1 MENTNAGIAKILIVG
16 VGGGG
21 GNAVNSMIKAGINN
35 VEYLALNT
43 DQQALSKLSAKK
55 MAIGEKLTKGL
66 GAGANPEVG
75 KAAALE
81 SKEAIQNAL
90 QGVDLLFIA
99 AGMGGGT
106 GTGAAPVVAQIAK
119 ELEILTIAVVTK
131 PFNFEGVRR
140 MKNAEMG
147 IENLKGNVDSL
158 VIVQNEK
165 LNRDKNF
172 SIMDAFAKADEILLQ
187 GIRGI
192 TDIVVQDGRINLD
205 LADIKCVMRNSGMAH
220 MGVGEGKGK
229 NKTIDA
235 IRKAVYSPLL
245 ETTIQGASS
254 LIVNFRGGEDLSLDE
269 VTTGVDLVRQVISP
283 DANVLFGV
291 AFDEEMKDEVQVTLI
306 ATGFSGK
313 GDGRAAFFSSEAA
326 THVAATNIQRSNAV
340 NQPAGNG
347 NPLGSAEPARDAAQ
361 QNGAPYAQQ
370 QPQRAPH
377 EQAAAPQTI
386 SGNVAVEEDPSI
398 PPFLRRMKE

>member
-1 MENTNAGIAKILIVG
+1 MENETNGGIARILIVG

-21 GNAVNSMIKAGINN
+21 GNAVNSMMKAGIRS

-291 AFDEEMKDEVQVTLI
+291 GFDEEMKDEVQVTLI

-340 NQPAGNG
+340 NQPITSG
-347 NPLGSAEPARDAAQ
+347 NPLGNADSMRDISMQSAAFSQPQ
-361 QNGAPYAQQ
+361 PQPQ
-370 QPQRAPH
+370 QPSAS
-377 EQAAAPQTI
+377 TI
-386 SGNVAVEEDPSI
+386 SGNVSVDGDPSI
-398 PPFLRRMKE
+398 PPFLRKMKN

>member
-1 MENTNAGIAKILIVG
+1 MNNSTTGSIAKIMIVG

-21 GNAVNSMIKAGINN
+21 GNAVNSMVKAGITN
-35 VEYLALNT
+35 VEFLALNT
-43 DQQALSKLSAKK
+43 DQQALSKITAKK

-66 GAGANPEVG
+66 GAGANPEIG

-81 SKEAIQNAL
+81 SKEAIQAAL
-90 QGVDLLFIA
+90 QGADLLFIA

-106 GTGAAPVVAQIAK
+106 GTGAAPVVAQIAR

-140 MKNAEMG
+140 MKNAELG
-147 IENLKGNVDSL
+147 IENLKGNVDAL

-165 LNRDKNF
+165 LNREKNC
-172 SIMDAFAKADEILLQ
+172 SIMEAFTKADEILQQ

-192 TDIVVQDGRINLD
+192 TDIVVQDGQINLD
-205 LADIKCVMRNSGMAH
+205 LADVKCVMRNSGMAH

-245 ETTIQGASS
+245 ETTIQGAAS
-254 LIVNFRGGEDLSLDE
+254 LIVNFRGGADLSLDE
-269 VTTGVDLVRQVISP
+269 VGVGLNLVRQVISP

-291 AFDEEMKDEVQVTLI
+291 GFDENLKDEVQVTLI

-313 GDGRAAFFSSEAA
+313 GDEKAAFFSSEAA
-326 THVAATNIQRSNAV
+326 THVAATNIQRNNAASTPM
-340 NQPAGNG
+340 QQS
-347 NPLGSAEPARDAAQ
+347 PLERPSAP
-361 QNGAPYAQQ
+361 Q
-370 QPQRAPH
+370 QPQQPQQQSYFSSQNNAP
-377 EQAAAPQTI
+377 I
-386 SGNVAVEEDPSI
+386 SGNLEVDEDPSI
-398 PPFLRRMKE
+398 PPFLRKMRK

>member
-1 MENTNAGIAKILIVG
+1 MDYTMNGGIAKILIVG

-21 GNAVNSMIKAGINN
+21 GNAVNSMMKSGLQN
-35 VEYLALNT
+35 VNYLVLNT
-43 DQQALSKLSAKK
+43 DQQALAKISAKK
-55 MAIGEKLTKGL
+55 MPIGEKLTKGL

-75 KAAALE
+75 RQAALE
-81 SKEAIQNAL
+81 SKEQIRQAL
-90 QGVDLLFIA
+90 EGADLLFIA

-119 ELEILTIAVVTK
+119 ELEILTVAVVTK
-131 PFNFEGVRR
+131 PFKFEGTPR
-140 MKNAEMG
+140 MRNAEMG

-192 TDIVVQDGRINLD
+192 TDIVLQDGRINLD
-205 LADIKCVMRNSGMAH
+205 MADIKCVMRNSGMAH

-269 VTTGVDLVRQVISP
+269 VTVGVDLVRQVISP

-291 AFDEEMKDEVQVTLI
+291 GIDENMKDEVQVTLI
-306 ATGFSGK
+306 ATGFSGQESGK
-313 GDGRAAFFSSEAA
+313 AAFFSNEAA
-326 THVAATNIQRSNAV
+326 TQVAATNVKKGSPV
-340 NQPAGNG
+340 NTPVNSPILHQKQPQMQPGQPAKS
-347 NPLGSAEPARDAAQ
+347 SAPTPE
-361 QNGAPYAQQ
+361 
-370 QPQRAPH
+370 QPR
-377 EQAAAPQTI
+377 I
-386 SGNVAVEEDPSI
+386 SGTVPIDEDPNI
-398 PPFLRRMKE
+398 PPFLRKMRG

>member
-1 MENTNAGIAKILIVG
+1 MEYTNGGIAKILIVG

-21 GNAVNSMIKAGINN
+21 GNAVNAMMKSGLRN
-35 VEYLALNT
+35 VDYLVLNT
-43 DQQALSKLSAKK
+43 DQQALSKISAKK
-55 MAIGEKLTKGL
+55 MPIGEKLTKGL

-75 KAAALE
+75 RLAALE
-81 SKEAIQNAL
+81 SKEQIQEAL
-90 QGVDLLFIA
+90 EGVDLLFIA

-106 GTGAAPVVAQIAK
+106 GTGAAPVVAQLAK

-131 PFNFEGVRR
+131 PFKFEGTPR
-140 MKNAEMG
+140 MRNAELG

-192 TDIVVQDGRINLD
+192 TELVVQDGRINLD
-205 LADIKCVMRNSGMAH
+205 MADIKCVMRNSGMAH

-254 LIVNFRGGEDLSLDE
+254 LIVNFRGSEDLSLDE
-269 VTTGVDLVRQVISP
+269 VTIGVDLVRQVISP

-291 AFDEEMKDEVQVTLI
+291 GFDENLKDEVQVTLI

-313 GDGRAAFFSSEAA
+313 DSGKAAFFSSETA
-326 THVAATNIQRSNAV
+326 TQVAATNIKM
-340 NQPAGNG
+340 
-347 NPLGSAEPARDAAQ
+347 
-361 QNGAPYAQQ
+361 GAPVNTPVNSPLL
-370 QPQRAPH
+370 QPQHQPEAP
-377 EQAAAPQTI
+377 QPTATYSKPAAPEQPTI
-386 SGNVAVEEDPSI
+386 SGTVPVEEDPSI
-398 PPFLRRMKE
+398 PPFLRKMRS

>member
-1 MENTNAGIAKILIVG
+1 MEYDYNGNIAKILIVG

-21 GNAVNSMIKAGINN
+21 GNAVNSMMKAGVRN

-55 MAIGEKLTKGL
+55 MPIGEKLTKGL

-75 KAAALE
+75 KAAAIE
-81 SKEAIQNAL
+81 SKEKIQAAL
-90 QGVDLLFIA
+90 QGIDLLFIA

-131 PFNFEGVRR
+131 PFNFEGNRR
-140 MKNAEMG
+140 MKNAELG

-192 TDIVVQDGRINLD
+192 TDIVLQEGRINLD

-220 MGVGEGKGK
+220 MGVGDGKGK

-254 LIVNFRGGEDLSLDE
+254 LIVNFRGGDDLSLDE

-291 AFDEEMKDEVQVTLI
+291 GIDENMKDEVQVTLI

-313 GDGRAAFFSSEAA
+313 DGGKASFFSSEAA
-326 THVAATNIQRSNAV
+326 THVAATNLQRSNAV
-340 NQPAGNG
+340 NQPIIQ
-347 NPLGSAEPARDAAQ
+347 NPLSAGQPAVER
-361 QNGAPYAQQ
+361 Q
-370 QPQRAPH
+370 QPTQAFTPQQPS
-377 EQAAAPQTI
+377 EQNTLSANIAI
-386 SGNVAVEEDPSI
+386 DEDPKI
-398 PPFLRRMKE
+398 PPFLRKMRG

>member
-1 MENTNAGIAKILIVG
+1 MDYNSTNNIAKIMIVG

-21 GNAVNSMIKAGINN
+21 GNAVNSMMQSGIRN
-35 VEYLALNT
+35 VEYLVMNT
-43 DQQALSKLSAKK
+43 DQQALSKLNAKK
-55 MAIGEKLTKGL
+55 MAIGEMLTKGL
-66 GAGANPEVG
+66 GAGADPEIG

-81 SKEAIQNAL
+81 SKDKIQEAL

-106 GTGAAPVVAQIAK
+106 GTGAAPVVAQIAR

-140 MKNAEMG
+140 MKNADTG
-147 IENLKGNVDSL
+147 INNLKGNVDAL

-172 SIMDAFAKADEILLQ
+172 SIKDAFAKADEILLQ

-192 TDIVVQDGRINLD
+192 SEIVVQDGRINLD
-205 LADIKCVMRNSGMAH
+205 LADVKCVMRNSGMAH
-220 MGVGEGKGK
+220 MGIGEGHGK

-254 LIVNFRGGEDLSLDE
+254 LIVNFRGGDDLTLDE

-291 AFDEEMKDEVQVTLI
+291 GFDENMKDEVQVTLI
-306 ATGFSGK
+306 ATGFSGGNDSK
-313 GDGRAAFFSSEAA
+313 AAFFSSE
-326 THVAATNIQRSNAV
+326 TATNVQASALKRNSVSGESPLNGGGIIPP
-340 NQPAGNG
+340 QPAKPAVTQPIE
-347 NPLGSAEPARDAAQ
+347 NP
-361 QNGAPYAQQ
+361 
-370 QPQRAPH
+370 
-377 EQAAAPQTI
+377 TI
-386 SGNVAVEEDPSI
+386 AGTIPVDDDPSI
-398 PPFLRRMKE
+398 PPFLRKMRS

>member
-1 MENTNAGIAKILIVG
+1 MDYTGNIARIMIVG

-21 GNAVNSMIKAGINN
+21 GNAVNSMMQAGIRN
-35 VEYLALNT
+35 VEFIAMNT

-66 GAGANPEVG
+66 GAGANPEIG
-75 KAAALE
+75 REAAEE
-81 SKEAIQNAL
+81 SREAIQNAL

-106 GTGAAPVVAQIAK
+106 GTGAAPVVASIAK
-119 ELEILTIAVVTK
+119 ELGILTIAVVTK
-131 PFNFEGVRR
+131 PFNFEGARR
-140 MKNAEMG
+140 MKNAELG

-172 SIMDAFAKADEILLQ
+172 SIKDAFVKADEILLQ

-192 TDIVVQDGRINLD
+192 TEIVVQDGRINLD
-205 LADIKCVMRNSGMAH
+205 LADVKCVMVNSGMAH
-220 MGVGEGKGK
+220 MGIGEGKGK

-254 LIVNFRGGEDLSLDE
+254 LIVNFRGGDDLTLDE
-269 VTTGVDLVRQVISP
+269 VTVGVDLVRQVIAP

-291 AFDEEMKDEVQVTLI
+291 AFDENMEDEVQVTLI
-306 ATGFSGK
+306 ATGFSGT
-313 GDGRAAFFSSEAA
+313 GDGTASFFSSEAA
-326 THVAATNIQRSNAV
+326 TQVAATNVARTGVATPSSTPFGATKGT
-340 NQPAGNG
+340 ASEYFGAK
-347 NPLGSAEPARDAAQ
+347 AEAKSDL
-361 QNGAPYAQQ
+361 
-370 QPQRAPH
+370 
-377 EQAAAPQTI
+377 
-386 SGNVAVEEDPSI
+386 SGVVDVSEDKNI
-398 PPFLRRMKE
+398 PPFLRKMKG

>member
-1 MENTNAGIAKILIVG
+1 MEYSTDSNVAKIMIIG

-21 GNAVNSMIKAGINN
+21 GNAVNAMIKAGIKN
-35 VEYLALNT
+35 VEFLALNT
-43 DQQALSKLSAKK
+43 DKQALSKLSCKT

-66 GAGANPEVG
+66 GAGANPDVG
-75 KAAALE
+75 KAAAEE
-81 SKEAIQNAL
+81 STSAIQQAL
-90 QGVDLLFIA
+90 EGVDLVFIA

-106 GTGAAPVVAQIAK
+106 GTGAAPIIAK
-119 ELEILTIAVVTK
+119 IARELEILTIAVVTK

-147 IENLKGNVDSL
+147 IENLKGNVDAL

-165 LNRDKNF
+165 LNKDKNF
-172 SIMDAFAKADEILLQ
+172 SIMDAFTKADEILLQ

-205 LADIKCVMRNSGMAH
+205 LADVKCVMRNSGMAH
-220 MGVGEGKGK
+220 MGIGEGTGK

-254 LIVNFRGGEDLSLDE
+254 LIVNFRGGEDLTLDE
-269 VTTGVDLVRQVISP
+269 VTVGVELVKQVIAA

-291 AFDEEMKDEVQVTLI
+291 GFDKAMKDSVQVTLI
-306 ATGFSGK
+306 ATGFSGGSEGK
-313 GDGRAAFFSSEAA
+313 VAFFSSEAA
-326 THVAATNIQRSNAV
+326 TQVAATNLRNSVPSNSVAQQPSSAGTQQQRSGYFPAQSE
-340 NQPAGNG
+340 QPSING
-347 NPLGSAEPARDAAQ
+347 
-361 QNGAPYAQQ
+361 
-370 QPQRAPH
+370 
-377 EQAAAPQTI
+377 TI
-386 SGNVAVEEDPSI
+386 SVDDDPSI
-398 PPFLRRMKE
+398 PPFLKKMRG

>member
-1 MENTNAGIAKILIVG
+1 MNYYNPTNNVAKIMIVG

-21 GNAVNSMIKAGINN
+21 GNAVNSMMKAGISN
-35 VEYLALNT
+35 VEYLVMNT
-43 DQQALSKLSAKK
+43 DQQALSKLNAKK
-55 MAIGEKLTKGL
+55 MPIGEMLTKGL
-66 GAGANPEVG
+66 GAGADPEIG

-81 SKEAIQNAL
+81 SKDKIQEAL

-106 GTGAAPVVAQIAK
+106 GTGAAPVIAQIAR

-140 MKNAEMG
+140 MRNADMG
-147 IENLKGNVDSL
+147 INNLKGNVDAL

-172 SIMDAFAKADEILLQ
+172 SIKDAFAKADDILLQ

-192 TDIVVQDGRINLD
+192 TEIVVQDGRINLD
-205 LADIKCVMRNSGMAH
+205 LADVKCVMRNSGMAH
-220 MGVGEGKGK
+220 MGIGEGHGK

-254 LIVNFRGGEDLSLDE
+254 LIVNFRGGDDLTLDE

-291 AFDEEMKDEVQVTLI
+291 GFDENMKDEVQVTLI
-306 ATGFSGK
+306 ATGFSGGNDSK
-313 GDGRAAFFSSEAA
+313 AAFFSSE
-326 THVAATNIQRSNAV
+326 TATNVQASALKRHSV
-340 NQPAGNG
+340 TTES
-347 NPLGSAEPARDAAQ
+347 PLASTSVIP
-361 QNGAPYAQQ
+361 
-370 QPQRAPH
+370 
-377 EQAAAPQTI
+377 PQTVQKPVVSQPMETPTI
-386 SGNVAVEEDPSI
+386 AGTIPVDDDPSI
-398 PPFLRRMKE
+398 PPFLRKMRS

>member
-1 MENTNAGIAKILIVG
+1 MNNSATGSIAKIMIVG

-21 GNAVNSMIKAGINN
+21 GNAVNSMVKAGITN
-35 VEYLALNT
+35 VEFLALNT
-43 DQQALSKLSAKK
+43 DQQALSKITAKK
-55 MAIGEKLTKGL
+55 MPIGEKLTRGL
-66 GAGANPEVG
+66 GAGADPEIG

-81 SKEAIQNAL
+81 SKEAIQQAL

-106 GTGAAPVVAQIAK
+106 GTGAAPIVAQIAR

-131 PFNFEGVRR
+131 PFNFEGTRR
-140 MKNAEMG
+140 MRNAELG
-147 IENLKGNVDSL
+147 IENLKGNVDAL

-165 LNRDKNF
+165 LNREKNF
-172 SIMDAFAKADEILLQ
+172 SIKDAFTKADEILQQ

-205 LADIKCVMRNSGMAH
+205 LADVKCVMRNSGMAH
-220 MGVGEGKGK
+220 MGVGDGKGK

-245 ETTIQGASS
+245 ETTIQGAAS

-269 VTTGVDLVRQVISP
+269 VIVGVDLVRQVISP

-291 AFDEEMKDEVQVTLI
+291 GFDENLKDEVQVTLI

-313 GDGRAAFFSSEAA
+313 GDEKAAFFSSEAA
-326 THVAATNIQRSNAV
+326 THVAATNIQRNNAA
-340 NQPAGNG
+340 NTTIQQSPLANPA
-347 NPLGSAEPARDAAQ
+347 NP
-361 QNGAPYAQQ
+361 APQQ
-370 QPQRAPH
+370 QPQQRTPYF
-377 EQAAAPQTI
+377 QQQGGGNI
-386 SGNVAVEEDPSI
+386 SGNVSVDEDPSI
-398 PPFLRRMKE
+398 PPFLRKMRK